1 VTPEIYSKIVAKRP
15 ELAIEELKS
24 IPYYERGNSRIPP
37 SGYAWFLRGNL
48 VEECFAH
55 ALIESHWLRKLELH
69 QAVLKFGAGFGVGK
83 MLENCV
89 YELTTHIH
97 ETPLAALTEHF
108 SKE

>member
-15 ELAIEELKS
+15 ELAIKELKS
-24 IPYYERGNSRIPP
+24 IPYYERGNNRIPP

-55 ALIESHWLRKLELH
+55 ALIESHWLR
-69 QAVLKFGAGFGVGK
+69 
-83 MLENCV
+83 MLEDDTAIAFADGECAIVSMVNPHSNT
-89 YELTTHIH
+89 LTKFHH
-97 ETPLAALTEHF
+97 TPLAALTEHF